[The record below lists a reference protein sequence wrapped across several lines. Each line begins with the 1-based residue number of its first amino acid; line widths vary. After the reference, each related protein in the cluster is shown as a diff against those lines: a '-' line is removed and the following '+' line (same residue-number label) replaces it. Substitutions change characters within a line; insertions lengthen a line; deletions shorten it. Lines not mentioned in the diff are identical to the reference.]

1 MEIYKSET
9 REILE
14 RYSDD
19 RISRAECVASLDCA
33 LLAAIPE
40 LAPPDL
46 PNVQTTLA
54 ENARVLAELDEQKGH
69 PDYVPPMFQ
78 PAAQQFLDAR

>member
-9 REILE
+9 REILQ
-14 RYSDD
+14 RYREDG
-19 RISRAECVASLDCA
+19 ISRAECVASLDSA

-40 LAPPDL
+40 LVPPDL
-46 PNVQTTLA
+46 PNVQMILA
-54 ENARVLAELDEQKGH
+54 DNARILAELDEQKGH

-78 PAAQQFLDAR
+78 AAPQQFLDAH